1 LYEERFYRRISRPED
16 LVCYEII
23 HRETDLFCG
32 TKVDLSRYIKERLI
46 YYRHQLDEYIK
57 LRPAFKE
64 SFVPIGNDKYAPPIV
79 KKMIEA
85 SAAIGVGPLACV
97 AGAIAEFI
105 GNDIVSMTDEFILEN
120 GGDIYLKTKR
130 QRKILIYAKDS
141 PFSEKIAISINP
153 SEKALGVCTS
163 SGTVG
168 HSISFGR
175 ADAVCVVGESSLFC
189 DGVATYI
196 GNIVKQKDDISFA
209 IEKAKT
215 FKEIRGILIII
226 NDRIGVWGD
235 LQLVTP

>member
-1 LYEERFYRRISRPED
+1 
-16 LVCYEII
+16 
-23 HRETDLFCG
+23 
-32 TKVDLSRYIKERLI
+32 
-46 YYRHQLDEYIK
+46 
-57 LRPAFKE
+57 
-64 SFVPIGNDKYAPPIV
+64 
-79 KKMIEA
+79 
-85 SAAIGVGPLACV
+85 
-97 AGAIAEFI
+97 
-105 GNDIVSMTDEFILEN
+105 
-120 GGDIYLKTKR
+120 
-130 QRKILIYAKDS
+130 
-141 PFSEKIAISINP
+141 
-153 SEKALGVCTS
+153 VCTS